1 MRLRNEKGV
10 VLELRGAKLGVEV
23 SANLAIITITMKCCR
38 SRAGHSPTQGDRMK
52 RDMSATGTSL
62 ARRSEAPVRSEG
74 EDAAGLQLQAD
85 IVQNDIDPSDEIGC
99 VGPHGNGDVVLL
111 LAN

>member
-1 MRLRNEKGV
+1 
-10 VLELRGAKLGVEV
+10 
-23 SANLAIITITMKCCR
+23 
-38 SRAGHSPTQGDRMK
+38 
-52 RDMSATGTSL
+52 MSATGTS
-62 ARRSEAPVRSEG
+62 RRSEAPVRSEG

-85 IVQNDIDPSDEIGC
+85 VVQNDIDPSDEIGC